1 MGSTAV
7 VRSEENVKTISVEQM
22 TGIIQ
27 CFLSLLACILAW
39 IIPEKIK
46 WEQKYNSLC
55 DVYRSMEYGAA
66 IQAIVDFF
74 VFDCSK
80 DVSKIHSEYR
90 KRFLHDFYPNLEVDP
105 QEASLEDCRKVYIDS
120 LNKDMT
126 DNSKILHYQ
135 RRLLVQFFYEIDL
148 CANSIFIGKRRI
160 GKDYT
165 SKEADILKI
174 LFNIDEAVKDDP
186 VLMKDISS
194 FESIPSPEHVKGI
207 NKGISRLYFLLKKS
221 KREMEV

>member
-1 MGSTAV
+1 M
-7 VRSEENVKTISVEQM
+7 KTISVEQM

-27 CFLSLLACILAW
+27 CFLSILACILAW

-55 DVYRSMEYGAA
+55 DVYRSTEYGAA

-90 KRFLHDFYPNLEVDP
+90 KRFIHDFYTNLKDDTQEV
-105 QEASLEDCRKVYIDS
+105 SLEDCRKVY
-120 LNKDMT
+120 LKKDVT

-174 LFNIDEAVKDDP
+174 LFFIDEAIKDDP
-186 VLMKDISS
+186 VLMKGISS
-194 FESIPSPEHVKGI
+194 FESIPPPEHVKGI
-207 NKGISRLYFLLKKS
+207 NKGISRLYHLLKKS

>member
-1 MGSTAV
+1 
-7 VRSEENVKTISVEQM
+7 
-22 TGIIQ
+22 
-27 CFLSLLACILAW
+27 
-39 IIPEKIK
+39 
-46 WEQKYNSLC
+46 
-55 DVYRSMEYGAA
+55 
-66 IQAIVDFF
+66 
-74 VFDCSK
+74 
-80 DVSKIHSEYR
+80 
-90 KRFLHDFYPNLEVDP
+90 
-105 QEASLEDCRKVYIDS
+105 
-120 LNKDMT
+120 MT

-148 CANSIFIGKRRI
+148 CANSFFIGKRRI

-207 NKGISRLYFLLKKS
+207 NKGISGLYHLLKKS

>member
-1 MGSTAV
+1 MGSTAEGEA
-7 VRSEENVKTISVEQM
+7 RKNMKTISVEQM

-27 CFLSLLACILAW
+27 CFLALLACILAW

-55 DVYRSMEYGAA
+55 DVYRSTEYGAA

-90 KRFLHDFYPNLEVDP
+90 KRFLHDFYTNL
-105 QEASLEDCRKVYIDS
+105 
-120 LNKDMT
+120 KDVT

-207 NKGISRLYFLLKKS
+207 NKGISRLYHLLKKS

>member
-1 MGSTAV
+1 MKI
-7 VRSEENVKTISVEQM
+7 RELEDLI
-22 TGIIQ
+22 GIIQ
-27 CFLSLLACILAW
+27 CVFALFACILAW

-46 WEQKYNSLC
+46 WEQIYNSLC
-55 DVYRSMEYGAA
+55 DVYRSTEYGAA

-80 DVSKIHSEYR
+80 DVSKISSEYK
-90 KRFLHDFYPNLEVDP
+90 KRFFHDLYSV
-105 QEASLEDCRKVYIDS
+105 
-120 LNKDMT
+120 NKKDFQKLTSDELKKYYMKFKKKEGTT

-174 LFNIDEAVKDDP
+174 LFNIDEAIKDDP
-186 VLMKDISS
+186 ILMKDISS
-194 FESIPSPEHVKGI
+194 FECIPSPNHVKGI
-207 NKGISRLYFLLKKS
+207 NKGISRLYHLLKKS
-221 KREMEV
+221 NREMEV